1 MSVQDSI
8 DRGDI
13 FVDNEVDEADEVE
26 TTATVETPETEAP
39 EVETPEVETPE
50 TPETE
55 PEVETPRDEKGK
67 FTGKGIPKERFDQA
81 VGKER
86 AAREAAEQRVAA
98 LEAQIG
104 QRKEQAAQ
112 VDQIDTIEQQIAELE
127 AKHTSYLLDGDQEK
141 ASAVMRQIRIAERE
155 IIRAEMRQESRTA
168 TAQTLE
174 SERVELSIA
183 KLEADH
189 PVLNPDSEEY
199 NEALTNFVL
208 AEQQRLMRTE
218 TLSPSRALNK
228 AALSIIEKFGPKSAP
243 EDAAPKGLSKVQG
256 ERKAAAVE
264 KNLAVKQSQPAAL
277 RNVGLDSD
285 KAGQIALPDI
295 RKMSPEEYA
304 ALPASTRSRLRGDTL

>member
-26 TTATVETPETEAP
+26 TTTSVETPETEAP

-50 TPETE
+50 TET

>member
-26 TTATVETPETEAP
+26 TTTTIETPETEAP

-50 TPETE
+50 TET

-264 KNLAVKQSQPAAL
+264 RNLAVKQSQPAAL

-304 ALPASTRSRLRGDTL
+304 GLPASTRSRLRGDTL

>member
-26 TTATVETPETEAP
+26 TTTTVETPETEAP

-50 TPETE
+50 TET

-264 KNLAVKQSQPAAL
+264 RNLAVKQSQPAAL

>member
-26 TTATVETPETEAP
+26 TTTTIETPETEAP

-50 TPETE
+50 TET

-264 KNLAVKQSQPAAL
+264 RNLAVKQSQPAAL

>member
-26 TTATVETPETEAP
+26 TPTTVETPETEAP

-50 TPETE
+50 TET

>member
-26 TTATVETPETEAP
+26 TTTTVETPETEAP

-50 TPETE
+50 TET

-285 KAGQIALPDI
+285 KAGQVSLPDI
-295 RKMSPEEYA
+295 RKMTTEEYA

>member
-13 FVDNEVDEADEVE
+13 FEVDGEVDEI
-26 TTATVETPETEAP
+26 ETPSTLDTTEVEAP

-50 TPETE
+50 VETE
-55 PEVETPRDEKGK
+55 AEVEPPRDEKGK

-112 VDQIDTIEQQIAELE
+112 VDQIDTIEQQITDLE
-127 AKHTSYLLDGDQEK
+127 AKHTSYLLDGDHEK
-141 ASAVMRQIRIAERE
+141 ASAVMRQIRVAERE
-155 IIRAEMRQESRTA
+155 IIRAEVRQESRTA

-208 AEQQRLMRTE
+208 AEQQRLMRIE

-285 KAGQIALPDI
+285 KAGQISLPDV
-295 RKMSPEEYA
+295 RKMTTEEYA

>member
-1 MSVQDSI
+1 
-8 DRGDI
+8 
-13 FVDNEVDEADEVE
+13 
-26 TTATVETPETEAP
+26 
-39 EVETPEVETPE
+39 
-50 TPETE
+50 
-55 PEVETPRDEKGK
+55 
-67 FTGKGIPKERFDQA
+67 
-81 VGKER
+81 
-86 AAREAAEQRVAA
+86 
-98 LEAQIG
+98 
-104 QRKEQAAQ
+104 
-112 VDQIDTIEQQIAELE
+112 
-127 AKHTSYLLDGDQEK
+127 
-141 ASAVMRQIRIAERE
+141 MRQIRIAERE

-285 KAGQIALPDI
+285 KAGQISLPDI
-295 RKMSPEEYA
+295 RKMTTEEYA

>member
-26 TTATVETPETEAP
+26 TPTTVETPETEAP
-39 EVETPEVETPE
+39 EVETPEVE

-104 QRKEQAAQ
+104 QRIEKAAQ
-112 VDQIDTIEQQIAELE
+112 VDQIDTIEQQIADLE

>member
-13 FVDNEVDEADEVE
+13 FVDNEVDDEVE
-26 TTATVETPETEAP
+26 TTTSVETPETEAP

-50 TPETE
+50 TPET

>member
-26 TTATVETPETEAP
+26 TTTTVETPETEAP

-50 TPETE
+50 TET